1 MKPRKT
7 PSVKWRIQ
15 IYDYTD
21 DQGKQHKKS
30 FTHSDK
36 KELLRIVAEY
46 QIKKEQIAER
56 RITLDERLYDY
67 HTQLINN

>member
-56 RITLDERLYDY
+56 RITLDERLSDY